1 MLNTYICRVE
11 ASDLFGRM
19 DLAVD
24 LCPGV
29 NVLYGRNGSGKTT
42 LLHIIANI
50 LKGSFERFI
59 FIQFDRIRIFT
70 GDGRILE
77 LSSVP
82 GDSEG
87 EVKLCATRNGETIYT
102 YQGMQRHA
110 APIQPRMVE
119 GRPDIDREAAEL
131 KAKPSD
137 WLGLRGVVYFP
148 AFRSTIE
155 AWSDQRIRM
164 SRSRPGSIRHNQ
176 QLRQAEMTKR
186 IRMMFGEFVPSISYP
201 SPIEIAENLGNDIQ
215 YRQFSVALRGQ
226 DILSKAFVQAFAA
239 LSEPDLPTEVTSDSI
254 LSEIRDL
261 LSQLDSSVLIDD
273 QETKHLDTY
282 SRLKDVVPSLSK
294 QELSGSAANVLAVY
308 RDSLAKIVEE
318 QESAYKPVRDY
329 IDAVNGFLE
338 EKRLVPGY
346 WEQGPRRVTIA
357 VEFEDG
363 SVANLGC
370 LSSGERQIASMMYA
384 ATYFGH
390 HGHIV
395 LIDEPEISLHLD
407 WQRRLI
413 PTMAERLGDHQL
425 IICTHSPEIGV
436 DCDCNYQPI
445 PNPNTLLTA
454 KDTHQHDKGCHAAD
468 EGDHK

>member
-1 MLNTYICRVE
+1 MTTYISRVE
-11 ASDLFGRM
+11 VSDLFGRM

-50 LKGSFERFI
+50 LNGSFRRFI
-59 FIQFDRIRIFT
+59 FIQFGYIRVFN
-70 GDGRILE
+70 GDGGILE
-77 LSSVP
+77 LTCVP
-82 GDSEG
+82 ADRAG
-87 EVKLCATRNGETIYT
+87 EVILCAAFNGEPIYT
-102 YQGMQRHA
+102 YQGIQRHA
-110 APIQPRMVE
+110 VPIRPRMVK
-119 GRPDIDREAAEL
+119 RRLNVDREDAESM
-131 KAKPSD
+131 AKPPD
-137 WLGLRGVVYFP
+137 WLGLGGVVYFP

-155 AWSDQRIRM
+155 AWSDQLIRKSRSGPSFAPHNRHLRQTEMTDRIR
-164 SRSRPGSIRHNQ
+164 G
-176 QLRQAEMTKR
+176 
-186 IRMMFGEFVPSISYP
+186 MFGEFVPTISYP
-201 SPIEIAENLGNDIQ
+201 SPIEIAEDLGNDIQ
-215 YRQFSVALRGQ
+215 YRQFSVARRGQ
-226 DILSKAFVQAFAA
+226 DILSNAFVQAFAA

-254 LSEIRDL
+254 LGEIRDL
-261 LSQLDSSVLIDD
+261 LGRLDSSVLIDD

-294 QELSGSAANVLAVY
+294 RKLSESAVNVLAVY
-308 RDSLAKIVEE
+308 RDSLARMVEE

-338 EKRLVPGY
+338 DKRLVPRYG
-346 WEQGPRRVTIA
+346 QRGSRRVTMD

-363 SVANLGC
+363 SVAHLGC
-370 LSSGERQIASMMYA
+370 LSSGERQIVSMMYA
-384 ATYFGH
+384 ATYLGDC
-390 HGHIV
+390 GNVV
-395 LIDEPEISLHLD
+395 LIDEPEISLHID

-445 PNPNTLLTA
+445 APNTLNGSS
-454 KDTHQHDKGCHAAD
+454 GCSKNVDYQID
-468 EGDHK
+468 EGDGK